1 MPLNMKHE
9 SMVKKPT
16 AKQAESSLRPSGRK
30 APGTRIGLFIDWR
43 EGSATSGRL
52 SDRYGRSMR
61 DGR

>member
-1 MPLNMKHE
+1 MPKNVKHA
-9 SMVKKPT
+9 SMVKNPT
-16 AKQAESSLRPSGRK
+16 AKQAQSSLRPSGRK

-52 SDRYGRSMR
+52 SDRYGRSVR